1 MDNSR
6 KLPDTVALDEQNDKL
21 IIIDQTK
28 LPRKLETITI
38 SSPEE
43 IFDAIKTLKVRGA
56 PAIGVSAA
64 IGYYIIAKNLAK
76 TLSGDDL
83 KAELKKQKQYLA
95 SSRPTAVNLFWA
107 LDKMERKS
115 DETGFENKQD
125 LIEALLAEC
134 KQIRDDDIASCR
146 RIGENG
152 LKILGDSRR
161 ILTHCNAGQLAAVRY
176 GTALAPLH
184 LGKEQGINFKV
195 YCDETRP
202 LLQGMRL
209 SAFELAADG
218 IDTTVICDNMPS
230 ILMKNGMIDAIIVGA
245 DRIAAN
251 GDTANKIGTSGL
263 AIIARHYGVPFYVA
277 APRSTFDQNT
287 PTGKDIPIEQRDASE
302 IGNLWFKEN
311 LLPDN
316 AKAFNPA
323 FDVTDHEL
331 ITGFITD

>member
-28 LPRKLETITI
+28 LPRKLETIAI
-38 SSPEE
+38 SSPED

-76 TLSGDDL
+76 TLSGDAL

-95 SSRPTAVNLFWA
+95 SSRPTRRQPLLGARQNGTQSRRNRLRKQTSLNRSPPRRMQTNKRRRHSLLPQNRRKRSQNPRRRAPHPHPLQRAVNSPPSATAPHSPPSTSAKNKASTSKSTATKPAPSYRECA
-107 LDKMERKS
+107 L
-115 DETGFENKQD
+115 
-125 LIEALLAEC
+125 
-134 KQIRDDDIASCR
+134 
-146 RIGENG
+146 
-152 LKILGDSRR
+152 
-161 ILTHCNAGQLAAVRY
+161 
-176 GTALAPLH
+176 
-184 LGKEQGINFKV
+184 
-195 YCDETRP
+195 
-202 LLQGMRL
+202 
-209 SAFELAADG
+209 AFELAADG

-263 AIIARHYGVPFYVA
+263 AIIAKTLRRPLL
-277 APRSTFDQNT
+277 RSRPTLHLDMNT
-287 PTGKDIPIEQRDASE
+287 KSGKDIPIEQRDANE
-302 IGNLWFKEN
+302 IGNLWFSRKPHARKRQSLQPRIRCN
-311 LLPDN
+311 
-316 AKAFNPA
+316 
-323 FDVTDHEL
+323 
-331 ITGFITD
+331 